1 MTDFFLAKNPECY
14 LIIFVFL
21 RAGNRWFRMQTWK
34 TMDMERMDG
43 DLNLLFSDSGL
54 QVNVSFLG
62 NIVFRAL

>member
-1 MTDFFLAKNPECY
+1 MFQH
-14 LIIFVFL
+14 

-62 NIVFRAL
+62 NIVFLAL